1 MQLAIYA
8 AKYLFSEIL
17 PFHYRFRIILLTLLV
32 ELWLQ
37 VLLSSTEMVE
47 VPIIGRKTQRIVS
60 RVTRGLRLHKRQLG
74 RFTQHLKP
82 AKEIDPIPEGPR
94 VLMPRITH
102 EDMKKFIEQAAD
114 TVRLRFESTEPSIYR
129 SGKYFYFSSFQEF
142 YHRNATVL
150 YYHFSS

>member
-1 MQLAIYA
+1 
-8 AKYLFSEIL
+8 
-17 PFHYRFRIILLTLLV
+17 
-32 ELWLQ
+32 
-37 VLLSSTEMVE
+37 MVE

-94 VLMPRITH
+94 VKMPRISP

-114 TVRLRFESTEPSIYR
+114 SVRLRLESTEPSIYR
-129 SGKYFYFSSFQEF
+129 SGKYIDYIPICFFMWL
-142 YHRNATVL
+142 T
-150 YYHFSS
+150 

>member
-1 MQLAIYA
+1 
-8 AKYLFSEIL
+8 
-17 PFHYRFRIILLTLLV
+17 
-32 ELWLQ
+32 
-37 VLLSSTEMVE
+37 MVE

-94 VLMPRITH
+94 VKMPRISP
-102 EDMKKFIEQAAD
+102 EEMKKFIEQAAD

-129 SGKYFYFSSFQEF
+129 SGKYIDYYLTCFLMSVM
-142 YHRNATVL
+142 RKLNAL
-150 YYHFSS
+150 MLKK

>member
-1 MQLAIYA
+1 
-8 AKYLFSEIL
+8 
-17 PFHYRFRIILLTLLV
+17 
-32 ELWLQ
+32 
-37 VLLSSTEMVE
+37 MVE

-94 VLMPRITH
+94 VKMPRISP

-114 TVRLRFESTEPSIYR
+114 VVRLRFESTEPSIYR
-129 SGKYFYFSSFQEF
+129 SGKFY
-142 YHRNATVL
+142 
-150 YYHFSS
+150 

>member
-1 MQLAIYA
+1 
-8 AKYLFSEIL
+8 
-17 PFHYRFRIILLTLLV
+17 
-32 ELWLQ
+32 
-37 VLLSSTEMVE
+37 MVE

-94 VLMPRITH
+94 VKMPRLSP

-129 SGKYFYFSSFQEF
+129 SGKHIISISICFLMRITE
-142 YHRNATVL
+142 N
-150 YYHFSS
+150 

>member
-1 MQLAIYA
+1 
-8 AKYLFSEIL
+8 
-17 PFHYRFRIILLTLLV
+17 
-32 ELWLQ
+32 
-37 VLLSSTEMVE
+37 MVE

-94 VLMPRITH
+94 VKMPRISP

-129 SGKYFYFSSFQEF
+129 SGKYIDIFLFVSWLTGKLNTFMKKKIKREEQKI
-142 YHRNATVL
+142 
-150 YYHFSS
+150 

>member
-1 MQLAIYA
+1 MYFAIYVFMLVFEFKINYYFTA
-8 AKYLFSEIL
+8 SIFS
-17 PFHYRFRIILLTLLV
+17 RFRVILITLLI

-37 VLLSSTEMVE
+37 VFLSSTEMVE

-94 VLMPRITH
+94 VKMPRLSP

-129 SGKYFYFSSFQEF
+129 SGEHIISIFIFFMLITE
-142 YHRNATVL
+142 N
-150 YYHFSS
+150 